1 MLGGMEITPMPA
13 LTAMQQVQV
22 QVPPDAQTGA
32 QIEALVGG
40 QRIMVQIPEGVAP
53 GDVITVQIPQMPA
66 AAPDT
71 LAALPARGG
80 HPAVPSD
87 ASLDDRLKA
96 SGGSFTLT
104 SDAAKGFTLTSEN
117 GDVIA
122 VIKVGSSND
131 QPVTIVLPDGT
142 IAVKLQPVA
151 NPRGGW
157 VAKVL
162 KGDAG
167 AALGETTA
175 HQGLGCTDF
184 TWDLRTTGGKREVV
198 FSLVPPT
205 RLWVLP
211 FVLGTFCLGAIC
223 VECMKSGPSFYIKKG
238 SERVGVVT
246 DVRNCC
252 DPLRGITKYTS
263 SDPAALRGC
272 MNLAAFQ
279 CYWLKFTR

>member
-1 MLGGMEITPMPA
+1 MIAATTTP
-13 LTAMQQVQV
+13 
-22 QVPPDAQTGA
+22 
-32 QIEALVGG
+32 
-40 QRIMVQIPEGVAP
+40 
-53 GDVITVQIPQMPA
+53 
-66 AAPDT
+66 
-71 LAALPARGG
+71 
-80 HPAVPSD
+80 VPSD

-198 FSLVPPT
+198 LSLPPPS
-205 RLWVLP
+205 RPWVLP
-211 FVLGTFCLGAIC
+211 FVIGTACLGVCCIA
-223 VECMKSGPSFYIKKG
+223 CMMSGPSFYIKKG

-272 MNLAAFQ
+272 INLAAVQIF
-279 CYWLKFTR
+279 WSKFYSDG

>member
-1 MLGGMEITPMPA
+1 MESTPIAPA

-32 QIEALVGG
+32 QIQALVGG

-71 LAALPARGG
+71 LAALPA
-80 HPAVPSD
+80 VPSD

-96 SGGSFTLT
+96 AGGSFTLT
-104 SDAAKGFTLTSEN
+104 SDKVKGSTLTSEN

-122 VIKVGSSND
+122 VIKVGSND
-131 QPVTIVLPDGT
+131 RQPVTIVLPDGT

-151 NPRGGW
+151 NPIGCW
-157 VAKVL
+157 NAMVL

-167 AALGETTA
+167 AALGVTTA
-175 HQGLGCTDF
+175 HQGFGC
-184 TWDLRTTGGKREVV
+184 WGGGAWELRTTGGKREVV
-198 FSLVPPT
+198 LSLPPPS
-205 RLWVLP
+205 RPWVLP
-211 FVLGTFCLGAIC
+211 FIIGTACLGVCCIT
-223 VECMKSGPSFYIKKG
+223 CMMSGPSYYIKKG
-238 SERVGVVT
+238 NERVGVVT
-246 DVRNCC
+246 
-252 DPLRGITKYTS
+252 GGKYTS

-272 MNLAAFQ
+272 INLLAIQLF
-279 CYWLKFTR
+279 WGKFYSG